1 MLKFLNRQDLCYT
14 RSKRKKSRGFFYHGG
29 TKNVPPGRKRYNMRN
44 VIELQRKIAPELA
57 EIIECRYEV
66 LRHIR
71 YAQPVGRRALA
82 AQLAM
87 SERTLRAQVEF
98 LREAGLVHFSPLGME
113 VSEAGAALLPD
124 LTEYVK
130 ALRGIAVQE
139 EELAKRLGLKRV
151 LILPGDAD
159 CDETAKRE
167 LGRAAANF
175 LGEFLVDE
183 KIVAVS
189 GGSMM
194 AAVADQMAVKAP
206 GVLVVPARGGLGDR
220 LEYQANSVA
229 AVMAQR
235 VGGSY
240 RQLYVPDSLSEET
253 LAGILAEDDQV
264 KAVVNILQRADIVV
278 HGVGEMTKMAQRRR
292 MKESQFKKLTD
303 SGAVGEA
310 LGQYCALDGRVVYV
324 TKSVGLLLHD
334 LSGISLV
341 IAVAGGASKAE
352 AILAVMRAGR
362 QHVLVTDEAAA
373 RGMLQKLDELDAG

>member
-1 MLKFLNRQDLCYT
+1 
-14 RSKRKKSRGFFYHGG
+14 
-29 TKNVPPGRKRYNMRN
+29 
-44 VIELQRKIAPELA
+44 
-57 EIIECRYEV
+57 
-66 LRHIR
+66 
-71 YAQPVGRRALA
+71 
-82 AQLAM
+82 
-87 SERTLRAQVEF
+87 
-98 LREAGLVHFSPLGME
+98 
-113 VSEAGAALLPD
+113 
-124 LTEYVK
+124 
-130 ALRGIAVQE
+130 
-139 EELAKRLGLKRV
+139 
-151 LILPGDAD
+151 
-159 CDETAKRE
+159 
-167 LGRAAANF
+167 
-175 LGEFLVDE
+175 
-183 KIVAVS
+183 
-189 GGSMM
+189 MM
-194 AAVADQMAVKAP
+194 AAVADQMAVKAT
-206 GVLVVPARGGLGDR
+206 GTLVVPARGGLGDR

-278 HGVGEMTKMAQRRR
+278 HGVGEMNKMAQRRSL
-292 MKESQFKKLTD
+292 KESQLQKLAA

-373 RGMLQKLDELDAG
+373 QGMLRKLDELDAG